1 MIVVRA
7 ETLGVC
13 RGVSRAL
20 EMVERTLAETPGVPI
35 FTLGPLI
42 HNPRGVEEF
51 RARGVVPVKDV
62 AEVERGIVV
71 IRSHGIGPEETR
83 RVMESGLTCV
93 DATCPHVR
101 RAQRTVRE
109 HSAKGYAA
117 IIVGDAGHGEVQGI
131 RGYADVSF
139 VIDSTAQARSLEIP
153 PKAIVVCQT
162 TFDRTRYNEIC
173 AILQKRSPDI
183 LVFDTGCS
191 ATEKRRE
198 SVASLAGRVDAIVV
212 IGGKQSANTRWLYQA
227 ALSAGKPAWHVEGA
241 HDIPAEISRYER
253 VGISAGASTPES
265 IIDEVE
271 KALLAM

>member
-1 MIVVRA
+1 MTVVRA
-7 ETLGVC
+7 DTLGVC

-20 EMVERTLAETPGVPI
+20 EMVERTLEENPGTPI

-42 HNPRGVEEF
+42 HNPRVVEEF

-62 AEVERGIVV
+62 GEIDRGIVV

-83 RVMESGLTCV
+83 RVRESGLTCV

-109 HSAKGYAA
+109 HSARGYAA

-131 RGYADVSF
+131 RGYADRSF
-139 VIDSTAQARSLEIP
+139 VIDSAAQARSMEIP
-153 PKAIVVCQT
+153 PRAIVVCQT
-162 TFDRTRYNEIC
+162 TFDRTRYREIC
-173 AILQKRSPDI
+173 AVLRERSPDI

-198 SVASLAGRVDAIVV
+198 SVAALAARVDAIVV

-227 ALSAGKPAWHVEGA
+227 ALSTGRPAWHVEGA
-241 HDIPAEISRYER
+241 DDIPAEVSRHER
-253 VGISAGASTPES
+253 VGLSAGASTPES